1 MKHIFLLALASCAL
15 IISLSSCEKES
26 PDAVPADQQYPAV
39 KQYPVIINLVAGRW
53 IKNEQGI
60 YVDTF
65 QNVIRVPTTGHPVR
79 IYQVSNHVE
88 TLINQQVSFMDG
100 TLWATHTNGN
110 VEIDFVPEGRIF
122 PFSYLIIKIEIL

>member
-1 MKHIFLLALASCAL
+1 MKHIFFSTLMVCAL
-15 IISLSSCEKES
+15 ITIMSSCEKES
-26 PDAVPADQQYPAV
+26 PTDHQDAV

-65 QNVIRVPTTGHPVR
+65 QNVITVPTAGHQVR
-79 IYQVSNHVE
+79 IYQVSNNVE
-88 TLINQQVSFMDG
+88 TRINQPVIFMDG
-100 TLWATHTNGN
+100 TLWATHKNGD